1 MGRMGGM
8 SVGPGAIGLADTIEA
23 ASVVI
28 GVTRLAGL
36 AGDMSVATGHSSATG
51 YGVTYGVTITG
62 QEVITE
68 SVGITGHMLLVV
80 EAAGTIT
87 AVPAC

>member
-1 MGRMGGM
+1 MGGM
-8 SVGPGAIGLADTIEA
+8 SAGPGAIGLADTIEA

-51 YGVTYGVTITG
+51 YGVTITG
-62 QEVITE
+62 PEVITDC
-68 SVGITGHMLLVV
+68 VGITGHMLLIV
-80 EAAGTIT
+80 EAAGTFV